1 MARITWQNVAAP
13 DFDTALRAA
22 AGAGNS
28 FQSAFDD
35 IGSTFKELHGQR
47 KEAMNNQAMEK
58 MLQFG
63 DVGSWDQATA
73 GGALGA
79 LGIGSDMASADLM
92 RAVQGRRGDLA
103 QDRQTDLNYQQDGF
117 NLERAQTLANR
128 NDVAYDRSEEDRS
141 RGLQAQQLVNQ
152 MAERGLSRDA
162 MAREIRNQNL
172 DPRMEQDAFA
182 QLDGLHG
189 VHFEVGPGTSI
200 SDPAT
205 AGAITNAQDYLALER
220 QNLDF
225 RIGTR
230 PELMVMMN
238 AEENYGSSS
247 DHLNTMLDRLKSRA
261 GSDGEE
267 DFGRSKGASTA
278 LFNKLRRENPN
289 VPASIIAQVMEGE
302 LSRNWSIWADE
313 RRRQDFNTSAITDQL
328 AVFNDPALRND
339 LQRESVQV
347 GRERQ
352 RLSDAGNTIDRLQQ
366 DLLLALE
373 RGSDPSRIA
382 ELQGQIQQVVQGMNL
397 PGQEADGAEIVTGAM
412 DAAVGGSGGGTGRPE
427 PQEPNR
433 PVRDTILDGT
443 RDTAMGSTLQGTDM
457 LLQSLIPSYAS
468 RAAGNYARPAPVEDQ
483 RLPAPEV
490 DRAAELL
497 ERVAS
502 GSPMPSKDFNAAVQ
516 QLESFVEQTEKTGQ
530 RLDPAVEAMVAEM
543 KEFLGL

>member
-73 GGALGA
+73 SGALGA

-92 RAVQGRRGDLA
+92 RAVQNRRGDLA
-103 QDRQTDLNYQQDGF
+103 HERQADLNYQQDGF
-117 NLERAQTLANR
+117 NLDRAQTLAGR
-128 NDVAYDRSEEDRS
+128 NDTAYARSEEDRS

-162 MAREIRNQNL
+162 IAREIRNQNM
-172 DPRMEQDAFA
+172 DPRLEQDAFA

-189 VHFEVGPGTSI
+189 VHFEVGPSTSI

-366 DLLLALE
+366 ELLLALE
-373 RGSDPSRIA
+373 RGSDPARIA
-382 ELQGQIQQVVQGMNL
+382 ELQGQIQQTVQGMNL
-397 PGQEADGAEIVTGAM
+397 PGEEADGAAIVTGAM
-412 DAAVGGSGGGTGRPE
+412 DAAVGGGTARPE
-427 PQEPNR
+427 SQGANR
-433 PVRDTILDGT
+433 PARDVILDGT
-443 RDTAMGSTLQGTDM
+443 RDTAMAPALQGADM

-502 GSPMPSKDFNAAVQ
+502 GSPMPSQDFNAAVQ
-516 QLESFVEQTEKTGQ
+516 QLESFVEQAEKSGK